1 MKKIFVLLAASL
13 IVAGVSTAAP
23 KAMKKIVTTVFLTD
37 IDCQGCANKIYNNFY
52 GKGVR
57 DVKVDVATK
66 SVAVTYD
73 AAKNTPEGLIPSFN
87 DLKVKV
93 FKFMSAEE
101 FEHHKHHHGHA
112 GHNHGGHDHGSHAG
126 HNHAH

>member
-1 MKKIFVLLAASL
+1 MKKIFVLLVASL

-23 KAMKKIVTTVFLTD
+23 KAEKKFVTTVFLTD

-52 GKGVR
+52 GKGVKE
-57 DVKVDVATK
+57 VKVDVATK

-73 AAKNTPEGLIPSFN
+73 ESKNTPEGLIPSFN

-93 FKFMSAEE
+93 NKFMSAEE
-101 FEHHKHHHGHA
+101 FEHHKHA
-112 GHNHGGHDHGSHAG
+112 GHSHDHHSHDHHSHAG

>member
-1 MKKIFVLLAASL
+1 MKKIFVLLVASL
-13 IVAGVSTAAP
+13 LVAGVSTAAP
-23 KAMKKIVTTVFLTD
+23 KAEKKIVTTVFLTD

-52 GKGVR
+52 GKGVKE
-57 DVKVDVATK
+57 VKVDVATK
-66 SVAVTYD
+66 SVEVTYD
-73 AAKNTPEGLIPSFN
+73 AAKNSPEGLIPSFN

-93 FKFMSAEE
+93 FKSMSVEE

-112 GHNHGGHDHGSHAG
+112 GHDHHSHAG

>member
-1 MKKIFVLLAASL
+1 MKKIFVLLVASL

-23 KAMKKIVTTVFLTD
+23 KAEKKFVTTVFLTD

-52 GKGVR
+52 GKGVKE
-57 DVKVDVATK
+57 VKVDVATK
-66 SVAVTYD
+66 SVEVTYD
-73 AAKNTPEGLIPSFN
+73 AAKNSPEGLIPSFN

-93 FKFMSAEE
+93 FKSMSVEE

-112 GHNHGGHDHGSHAG
+112 GHDHHSHAG

>member
-1 MKKIFVLLAASL
+1 MKKIFVLLVASL

-23 KAMKKIVTTVFLTD
+23 KAEKKIVTTVFLTD

-52 GKGVR
+52 GKGVKE
-57 DVKVDVATK
+57 VKVDVATK
-66 SVAVTYD
+66 SVEVTYD

-87 DLKVKV
+87 DLKVKS
-93 FKFMSAEE
+93 MSVEE

-112 GHNHGGHDHGSHAG
+112 GHDHHSHAG